1 MKRYYDNRGRSA
13 PAWFMR
19 PMLVMAFPIILCWAM
34 TIEILS
40 GFYRAWL
47 EARIQWVELK
57 ILWRSAR
64 EPGSAAPMPWCE
76 QCQGYHH
83 ITADHIYRSDKR

>member
-1 MKRYYDNRGRSA
+1 MAKRYYDSRGRSA

-19 PMLVMAFPIILCWAM
+19 PMLVMAFPVILFFAM
-34 TIEILS
+34 TREILS
-40 GFYRAWL
+40 GFHRAYL

-64 EPGSAAPMPWCE
+64 EPGTPMPWCDY
-76 QCQGYHH
+76 CQGYHH
-83 ITADHIYRSDKR
+83 ITADHIHRKST